1 MNSLQFQDH
10 LKFLMDKLLEA
21 YIKVDFD
28 EFERLKKK
36 INSLKSVMNSYDI
49 VANNPDI
56 YVEL

>member
-1 MNSLQFQDH
+1 
-10 LKFLMDKLLEA
+10 MDKLLEA